1 MFKKGDT
8 LIEVMLAVGIFS
20 MVAIAIVAVM
30 SGGVSGAQTA
40 LETTLARE
48 EIDAQAEALRF
59 IQSAYV
65 AEKASLKDDGTATLQ
80 NRRFANLW
88 KAITDKAVDL
98 SGSGD
103 AGKELT
109 NYSPSKCDDLY
120 NSTNGEVRNYKAFV
134 INTRRLGTFSN
145 SSISQNGTA
154 GGQAVLISSD
164 GNGSYFAPATTYPR
178 IIFGTSSTQNEDNSN
193 LIDVPTSDTVFR
205 AEGIYVIGVKDSNTT
220 SVIADNAATNKS
232 AFYDFY
238 IRTCWYGIDADQPST
253 ISTVIRL
260 YNPDAVGQ

>member
-80 NRRFANLW
+80 NRRFAKLW
-88 KAITDKAVDL
+88 EAITEKAVEL
-98 SGSGD
+98 SDGSD
-103 AGKELT
+103 ASKELT

-120 NSTNGEVRNYKAFV
+120 NSTNGEVKNYKAFV

-145 SSISQNGTA
+145 SNISQDGVA
-154 GGQAVLISSD
+154 EGQAVLISSY
-164 GNGSYFAPATTYPR
+164 GSGSYFTPATTYPR
-178 IIFGTSSTQNEDNSN
+178 IIFGTNSTHNEGNSK
-193 LIDVPTSDTVFR
+193 LIDAPTYDVFR
-205 AEGIYVIGVKDSNTT
+205 AEGIYIIGVKDSNTT
-220 SVIADNAATNKS
+220 SVITDNVASNKS

-238 IRTCWYGIDADQPST
+238 IRTCWNPPDGKSISNTVSST
-253 ISTVIRL
+253 IRL
-260 YNPDAVGQ
+260 YNPDQL